1 MAVAPRSLHRH
12 GDFVRLWSAETIS
25 QVGTQVTQLAVP
37 LIAANILGVSA
48 FEFGLLVTLEFLPFI
63 LLSLPAGVWVDR
75 LRRRPI
81 LILGD
86 IGRALALLSIPIAH
100 ALGVLSI
107 WQLYAVGFV
116 NGGLTVFFDVAYQSY
131 LPSLVDRDQLVE
143 GNAKLE
149 LSRSGA
155 QLLGPSIAGVLI
167 GALTAPTAV
176 LLDAL
181 SFLGSALFVVS
192 IRRHEP
198 KPERAVDEHGR
209 ETSMRGEVREGLAYV
224 LAHPSLRGIA
234 ATTATANLFGNVAM
248 AILLLFLAR
257 EIGLGPEQIGLA
269 LSLGAVGFLAGAI
282 VATRAAA
289 RIGVGRAILAGAVLS
304 APAPLIIAIAPAGQ
318 MLWAVAASGIVGGL
332 GVAIYNIN
340 QVSLRQAITPQRMQ
354 GRMNATMRFIVWGTI
369 PIGSILGGS
378 LGDVVGLRTTIWV
391 GALGS
396 LVSFLPLLVS
406 PVPGIKHMP
415 PAEPARGNETG

>member
-1 MAVAPRSLHRH
+1 MTAASRSLLRSA
-12 GDFVRLWSAETIS
+12 DFLRLWSAETIS
-25 QVGTQVTQLAVP
+25 QLGTQVTQLAVP

-63 LLSLPAGVWVDR
+63 LLSLPAGAWVDR

-81 LILGD
+81 LIVGD
-86 IGRALALLSIPIAH
+86 VGRALALLSIPVAH
-100 ALGVLSI
+100 ALGVLTI

-116 NGGLTVFFDVAYQSY
+116 NGCLTVFFDVAYQSY
-131 LPSLVDRDQLVE
+131 LPSLVDRDQLVD

-149 LSRSGA
+149 MSRSGA
-155 QLLGPSIAGVLI
+155 QLLGPSVAGVLI
-167 GALTAPTAV
+167 GAFTAPTAV
-176 LLDAL
+176 VLDAL
-181 SFLGSALFVVS
+181 SFLGSALFVLS
-192 IRRHEP
+192 IRRPEP
-198 KPERAVDEHGR
+198 EPARTVDEHGR
-209 ETSMRGEVREGLAYV
+209 GTSMRREVREGLAYV
-224 LAHPSLRGIA
+224 LAHPALRGIA
-234 ATTATANLFGNVAM
+234 ATTATANLFGNVAT

-257 EIGLGPEQIGLA
+257 EIGMGPEQIGFA
-269 LSLGAVGFLAGAI
+269 LSLGAVGFLGGAI

-340 QVSLRQAITPQRMQ
+340 QVSLRQAITPERMQ

-369 PIGSILGGS
+369 PIGSILGGA
-378 LGDVVGLRTTIWV
+378 LGDAVGLRTSIWV

-406 PVPGIKHMP
+406 PVPGIERMP
-415 PAEPARGNETG
+415 AAEPARGDATG

>member
-1 MAVAPRSLHRH
+1 MTAPPRSLLRH
-12 GDFVRLWSAETIS
+12 ADFLRLWSAETIS

-81 LILGD
+81 LIVGD
-86 IGRALALLSIPIAH
+86 VGRALALISIPIAH

-107 WQLYAVGFV
+107 WQLYVVGFV
-116 NGGLTVFFDVAYQSY
+116 SGCLTVFFDVAYQSY

-167 GALTAPTAV
+167 GALTAPTAL

-181 SFLGSALFVVS
+181 SFIGSALFVVS
-192 IRRHEP
+192 IRRREP
-198 KPERAVDEHGR
+198 HPERAVDEHGR
-209 ETSMRGEVREGLAYV
+209 ETSMRGEIREGLAYV
-224 LAHPSLRGIA
+224 LGHPTLRGIA
-234 ATTATANLFGNVAM
+234 ATTATANLFGNLGT

-257 EIGLGPEQIGLA
+257 EIRLAPEQIGFA
-269 LSLGAVGFLAGAI
+269 LSLGGVGFLVGAL
-282 VATRAAA
+282 VATRTATW
-289 RIGVGRAILAGAVLS
+289 IGVGRAILAGALLS
-304 APAPLIIAIAPAGQ
+304 APAPLIIAAAPAEQ
-318 MLWAVAASGIVGGL
+318 MFWAVAASGLLGGF

-340 QVSLRQAITPQRMQ
+340 QVSFRQAITAERLQ
-354 GRMNATMRFIVWGTI
+354 GRMNATMRFVVWGTI
-369 PIGSILGGS
+369 PIGSIVGGA
-378 LGDVVGLRTTIWV
+378 LGDAVGLRSTIWI
-391 GALGS
+391 GAVGS
-396 LVSFLPLLVS
+396 LVSFLPLLAT
-406 PVPGIKHMP
+406 PLPGIREMP
-415 PAEPARGNETG
+415 VSGEPAARA